1 MKKKLLLFA
10 SMLTLSFAA
19 AFAADEATCAVQ
31 VRFNPSEVTD
41 WSDYETKGVYLYDV
55 AEKKFY
61 ETEYVDSLS
70 DDTYVT
76 FAYNE
81 AVAPFEFYATLGKYD
96 TKESLGIYTSVDDFF
111 ANYPSFKS
119 ENVKLAAGYDVA
131 LYDMTQAGKYD
142 PSKIEVWPNK
152 MKLNEELSVL
162 SPVTKAPM
170 YAPGWEVL
178 DAYIVKTEFGISNQ
192 EKILDNKATIQCP
205 KQVTNPWDSQ
215 FWIVLPEKLPV
226 GTEFRVVFDYKASE
240 EYTVGTQ
247 AHTTPGNYKHWA
259 CIGDVKFKKE
269 WQTFDKTVK
278 VGNEW
283 SNDFQSIAF
292 NLSTNKDLV
301 YDIKNMYVMLPAPKT
316 VEEAGWE
323 VLDAS
328 LVKTEYGISQQ
339 VVMPGAKGDI
349 ICPKQVTNPWDS
361 QFWIVLP
368 EKLPVGTEFKVA
380 FDYKAT
386 SEYTVGTQAHTTP
399 GNYKHWACIG
409 DVKFKTDWQTFEWTG
424 KVGNEWS
431 NDFQSIAFNLS
442 TNKDLVYSI
451 KNLCVKVPTNL
462 TAKEDGW
469 DIVNFRLART
479 EDTDGPNYLFA
490 TQKATVHA
498 SAGAAN
504 DWDSQFFIVLP
515 EAVKASAPQKVKLS
529 FEYKST
535 KAGDRSTQEH
545 RLPGDY
551 LGGGKLGNIAFVDTE
566 WKKFEKELTLDTD
579 GMQTFVFNLSK
590 AEQNQWWSGTIIP
603 GETDDIDFF
612 FKNICVK
619 VPGTPVGPE
628 EPTDIYYLKNYS
640 TGKYLGWDGKQV
652 VFKADSAK
660 QNFEVALTDTQK
672 GQFTTAL
679 TYVNGEEKTP
689 YYLSIGGSFGYNFK
703 TNIDAG
709 EQGHSYW
716 FEVVDT
722 KFGYIEATKAAD
734 VEAGKYYIIIQ
745 NYNGYAALG
754 GEIIN
759 TGDEK
764 NPKYRVKGI
773 ALPDFKAETDYMMLP
788 TAAYN
793 SCVYLLESDVPTL
806 VPTVFEAEN
815 NDVIYN
821 TLGQRVNTPVKG
833 INLINGQKILF

>member
-178 DAYIVKTEFGISNQ
+178 DAYIVKTEFGGVQQ
-192 EKILDNKATIQCP
+192 EKINDNKATINCP

-226 GTEFRVVFDYKASE
+226 GTEFRVVFDYKASDA
-240 EYTVGTQ
+240 YTVGTQ

-259 CIGDVKFKKE
+259 CIGDVKFNTNWQTYDWTGKVGKE
-269 WQTFDKTVK
+269 WT
-278 VGNEW
+278 
-283 SNDFQSIAF
+283 NDFQSIAF

-301 YDIKNMYVMLPAPKT
+301 YDIKNLYVMLPAPKT
-316 VEEAGWE
+316 VEEAGWD

-339 VVMPGAKGDI
+339 VVMPGAKGDV
-349 ICPKQVTNPWDS
+349 ICPKKVTNDWDS
-361 QFWIVLP
+361 QLWIVLP
-368 EKLPVGTEFKVA
+368 EALPVGSEFKVA

-386 SEYTVGTQAHTTP
+386 AESSIGTQAHTTP
-399 GNYKHWACIG
+399 GDYKHWACIG
-409 DVKFKTDWQTFEWTG
+409 NVNFTTEWKTFEWSG
-424 KVGNEWS
+424 KVGNEWT
-431 NDFQSIAFNLS
+431 NKFQSIAFNLS
-442 TNKDLVYSI
+442 KDKDIVYSI
-451 KNLCVKVPTNL
+451 KNLCVKVPTDL
-462 TAKEDGW
+462 TAEEDGW
-469 DIVNFRLART
+469 DILNFRLAKT

-498 SAGAAN
+498 SAGATN

-515 EAVKASAPQKVKLS
+515 EPAKKGDKIHYTLQYKASMPEKGIGTQSHSTPGNWLS
-529 FEYKST
+529 NS
-535 KAGDRSTQEH
+535 GIGN
-545 RLPGDY
+545 PGANWWEGPSFNFTEDWQTY
-551 LGGGKLGNIAFVDTE
+551 DADFTVNDDNFQSIAI
-566 WKKFEKELTLDTD
+566 
-579 GMQTFVFNLSK
+579 NLSK
-590 AEQNQWWSGTIIP
+590 DRAN
-603 GETDDIDFF
+603 DVDYF

-619 VPGTPVGPE
+619 VVGTPVGPE

-703 TNIDAG
+703 DNIDGG

-754 GEIIN
+754 GKIIN

-764 NPKYRVKGI
+764 NPKYRVEGI

-788 TAAYN
+788 TAGYN